1 MKKDNHVESQKRLQH
16 IVEAI
21 DEIQRYV
28 LNETGISF
36 CQSNIIHNAALFQ
49 LSVIGEAINLMEDEK
64 LEKYDYPW
72 HKVRPF
78 RNLIAHEY
86 FNIKLNA
93 VWQIIKND
101 LPTLKTVV
109 YQILASEFN

>member
-1 MKKDNHVESQKRLQH
+1 MKKDSHVESQKRLQH

-64 LEKYDYPW
+64 LEK
-72 HKVRPF
+72 
-78 RNLIAHEY
+78 
-86 FNIKLNA
+86 
-93 VWQIIKND
+93 
-101 LPTLKTVV
+101 LKE
-109 YQILASEFN
+109 SERKKQEKKELLKQFKES